1 MVSLTE
7 GQARRFMVDGKR
19 PHPQTSSGSSSS
31 LPLPPTHEEVD
42 LVDNFTLD
50 PIVYVDQLP
59 PISGGTSEE
68 LKQKIDMSVPS
79 ATLGGSIV
87 PMDKFKFFLDTK
99 EFKLSVADFIRIFQ
113 MPQATDNN
121 NDGFVVAPIFSQ
133 MLPFFLD
140 DLGFSLLIHLPSHF
154 EEQGRRMNGD
164 SKINAGR
171 GNEADSSLSDI
182 EKLVKRDENVDTY
195 EFMDKILN
203 TQKDPDTRLEF
214 GSQKESPKKG
224 IEEIRDTPIPT
235 PIRSPGT
242 YIAPLSSDKETIQ
255 ELMASTQDAPSS
267 SDKEKL
273 KELMASDYI
282 K

>member
-1 MVSLTE
+1 MEIPKLMLAEEMKLTAHYRMYASIFRVYVPTTQSHPIE
-7 GQARRFMVDGKR
+7 STQGTHITPSSPRTPNPDTTQGESSTPCKPTIIRFRIQSQLDLEMQI
-19 PHPQTSSGSSSS
+19 PTSS
-31 LPLPPTHEEVD
+31 EIDVI
-42 LVDNFTLD
+42 N
-50 PIVYVDQLP
+50 
-59 PISGGTSEE
+59 
-68 LKQKIDMSVPS
+68 LKE
-79 ATLGGSIV
+79 AT
-87 PMDKFKFFLDTK
+87 
-99 EFKLSVADFIRIFQ
+99 Q
-113 MPQATDNN
+113 
-121 NDGFVVAPIFSQ
+121 
-133 MLPFFLD
+133 
-140 DLGFSLLIHLPSHF
+140 
-154 EEQGRRMNGD
+154 
-164 SKINAGR
+164 
-171 GNEADSSLSDI
+171 I
-182 EKLVKRDENVDTY
+182 EKLVKGDENVDTY